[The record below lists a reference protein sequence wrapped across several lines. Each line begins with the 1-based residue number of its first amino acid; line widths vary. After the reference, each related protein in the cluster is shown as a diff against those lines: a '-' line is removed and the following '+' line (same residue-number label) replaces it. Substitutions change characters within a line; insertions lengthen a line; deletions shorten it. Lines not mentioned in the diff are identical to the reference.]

1 MSGKTSTQSKNKY
14 NAKAYEQLPIRVKM
28 GEKDKIK
35 AFAEQKGMSLN
46 SYVVELIKRDMGILE
61 DGE

>member
-1 MSGKTSTQSKNKY
+1 MGGKTSTQSKNKY
-14 NAKAYEQLPIRVKM
+14 NAKAYEQLPIRVKT

-35 AFAEQKGMSLN
+35 SHAEKKGMSLN
-46 SYVVELIKRDMGILE
+46 AYVIELIKRDMDVSV